1 MCSIDSYSIDS
12 YSMDSYI
19 ESRWGSS
26 SPAFLF
32 TTHSRGSLSSLT
44 PLNTG
49 CRIDRGVVYLI
60 Q

>member
-1 MCSIDSYSIDS
+1 MCSIDSYSI
-12 YSMDSYI
+12 DSYI